1 MVSVEEGRRFEE
13 EKLVA
18 SREAASEWKEVM
30 MKGNGFFE
38 RITRL
43 GENDSKVAK
52 FCSSRSGCLW

>member
-38 RITRL
+38 RITAGR
-43 GENDSKVAK
+43 
-52 FCSSRSGCLW
+52 SSRQHIRLHRDVSE

>member
-18 SREAASEWKEVM
+18 SREAASVWKEVM

-38 RITRL
+38 DHCGKAIPSAHTPT
-43 GENDSKVAK
+43 
-52 FCSSRSGCLW
+52 